1 MNRTCPHCGTP
12 LPENAAF
19 CPHCAR
25 DLHGRKQPRVPTPMR
40 RRFLLG
46 LLCAAVLAAAGIGL
60 FYARRPYVPQVY
72 DSGSAGE
79 VHYTLDGTAYQ
90 LTVAWPSNRCNP
102 APDIHQS
109 GREGD
114 VNRWPSRLYVN
125 YKDSGTDGW
134 DEFSQQVA
142 SVHMEVEQDPQ
153 GASDLIA
160 EEPVNRDAYS
170 PDAAMVSVLEFS
182 GGCGEPQVVWVI
194 TMNNG
199 DIIRLR
205 QTMHVTLIHTHVYDY
220 HDYPMETMDQ
230 LKALLDQIQAET
242 NRLDEVIVYL
252 PPVTY
257 TGQLELTGRSYEFHG
272 CTDGS
277 GRTVFTDTVQVATAD
292 SYWINYFCDIDFVGS
307 GGGVGL
313 SMSDN
318 CRAERCSFTGW
329 RTAMLGYGT
338 AWVSLGE
345 CDLRNNTIGFHFNS
359 TGQSANHYL
368 FNDNVFA
375 DNTTAMLLENVPTD
389 QAIELDGCRFTG
401 NGTDI
406 DNRCDHPLDL
416 SQAVFE

>member
-1 MNRTCPHCGTP
+1 M
-12 LPENAAF
+12 
-19 CPHCAR
+19 
-25 DLHGRKQPRVPTPMR
+25 
-40 RRFLLG
+40 
-46 LLCAAVLAAAGIGL
+46 
-60 FYARRPYVPQVY
+60 
-72 DSGSAGE
+72 
-79 VHYTLDGTAYQ
+79 HYTLDGTAYQ
-90 LTVAWPSNRCNP
+90 LTVAWPGNRCSP

-109 GREGD
+109 GRESD
-114 VNRWPSRLYVN
+114 VTRWPSRLYVN
-125 YKDSGTDGW
+125 YKDAGTDGW
-134 DEFSQQVA
+134 DEFSRQVA

-160 EEPVNRDAYS
+160 EEPVNRDQYS
-170 PDAAMVSVLEFS
+170 PDAAMVSVLEFT
-182 GGCGEPQVVWVI
+182 GDCGEPQVVWVI
-194 TMNNG
+194 TMDNG

-257 TGQLELTGRSYEFHG
+257 TGQLELTDRSYEFHG

-345 CDLRNNTIGFHFNS
+345 CDLRDNTIGFHFNS
-359 TGQSANHYL
+359 TGQSANDYL

-406 DNRCDHPLDL
+406 DNRCDHPLGV
-416 SQAVFE
+416 SQTIFE

>member
-1 MNRTCPHCGTP
+1 MNRTCPHCGAP

-19 CPHCAR
+19 CPHWAR
-25 DLHGRKQPRVPTPMR
+25 DLHPRKRPRVPTPIR

-46 LLCAAVLAAAGIGL
+46 LLGAAVLAAAGIGL

-90 LTVAWPSNRCNP
+90 LTVAWPDNRCAP

-114 VNRWPSRLYVN
+114 VTRWPSRLYVN

-134 DEFSQQVA
+134 DDFSQQVA
-142 SVHMEVEQDPQ
+142 SVHMEVEQ

-160 EEPVNRDAYS
+160 EEPVNRDEYS
-170 PDAAMVSVLEFS
+170 PDAAMVSVLEFT
-182 GGCGEPQVVWVI
+182 GDCGEPQVVWVI

-277 GRTVFTDTVQVATAD
+277 GRTVFTDTVKVATAD
-292 SYWINYFCDIDFVGS
+292 SYWINYFCDIDFAGS

-318 CRAERCSFTGW
+318 GRAERCSFTGW

-338 AWVSLGE
+338 ALVSLGE
-345 CDLRNNTIGFHFNS
+345 CDVRDNTIGFHFNS
-359 TGQSANHYL
+359 TGQSANDYL

-389 QAIELDGCRFTG
+389 QVIELHGCRFTG

-406 DNRCDHPLDL
+406 DNRCDHPLDI